1 MPRKNI
7 PTDVFKSIN
16 IGAKDECWS
25 WKGRY
30 NKKDSRPYFTSN
42 GRQRPAYVWV
52 LELHTGEEASKR
64 LALHSCDNGESPV
77 GCCNPHH
84 LRWGTHDENMKD
96 MVDRERHGLPAIVVK
111 AIRKLRS
118 EGKTQKEVAELYGIS
133 REAVSAIDTGR
144 RK

>member
-1 MPRKNI
+1 
-7 PTDVFKSIN
+7 
-16 IGAKDECWS
+16 
-25 WKGRY
+25 
-30 NKKDSRPYFTSN
+30 
-42 GRQRPAYVWV
+42 
-52 LELHTGEEASKR
+52 
-64 LALHSCDNGESPV
+64 
-77 GCCNPHH
+77 
-84 LRWGTHDENMKD
+84 MKD